1 MRNILLT
8 LALTL
13 GVTAANA
20 QALGKPDAA
29 AKAAVKSYVGTMTGD
44 YLEARTASVFAGACH
59 YNGELTTTGRE
70 AEMVWH
76 IREGVWKGTSLAGL
90 SALASLVSDANLQD
104 ETAARRTTLFI
115 DAKAT
120 PAQFEAMSAALQV
133 RYGSAFGKVVAVK
146 RAPISFAHAGEN
158 YRVEAKGVTLLSVE
172 AMPNHECCKQPNMVW
187 YKPLIQ
193 IKDRKVGYTKE
204 SGIQDKTLG
213 VTWTK
218 HDQNTAFYGAF

>member
-8 LALTL
+8 LALTASVV
-13 GVTAANA
+13 GVNA
-20 QALGKPDAA
+20 QTLGKSDN
-29 AKAAVKSYVGTMTGD
+29 GTLTGD

-59 YNGELTTTGRE
+59 YNGEVTTTGRE
-70 AEMVWH
+70 AEMAWH

-90 SALASLVSDANLQD
+90 SALASVVSDANLQD
-104 ETAARRTTLFI
+104 ETAPRRSTLYI
-115 DAKAT
+115 DARAT
-120 PAQFEAMSAALQV
+120 PAQFEALSAALQA
-133 RYGSAFGKVVAVK
+133 RYSSAFGKVVAVK
-146 RAPISFAHAGEN
+146 RAPISFARTGEK

-187 YKPLIQ
+187 YKPLIE
-193 IKDRKVGYTKE
+193 IKDRKVGYTRE

-218 HDQNTAFYGAF
+218 SDQNTAFYGAFTL

>member
-1 MRNILLT
+1 MRNLLFT

-13 GVTAANA
+13 SVAAANA
-20 QALGKPDAA
+20 QAPGKSDA
-29 AKAAVKSYVGTMTGD
+29 GTLKGD

-70 AEMVWH
+70 AEMAWH
-76 IREGVWKGTSLAGL
+76 IREGAWKGTSLSGL
-90 SALASLVSDANLQD
+90 SALASIVSDANLQD
-104 ETAARRTTLFI
+104 ETAARRSTLYI

-120 PAQFEAMSAALQV
+120 PAQFEALAAALQV

-146 RAPISFAHAGEN
+146 RAPISFARTGEN
-158 YRVEAKGVTLLSVE
+158 YRVESKGLTLLSVE

-187 YKPLIQ
+187 YKPLIE

-213 VTWTK
+213 VTWSK
-218 HDQNTAFYGAF
+218 NDQNTAFYGAFSL

>member
-1 MRNILLT
+1 MRNLLLT

-13 GVTAANA
+13 SVAAANA
-20 QALGKPDAA
+20 QAPGKSDT
-29 AKAAVKSYVGTMTGD
+29 GTLKGD

-70 AEMVWH
+70 AEMAWH
-76 IREGVWKGTSLAGL
+76 IREGAWKGTSLSGL
-90 SALASLVSDANLQD
+90 SALASIVSDANLQD
-104 ETAARRTTLFI
+104 ETAARRSTLYI
-115 DAKAT
+115 DARAT
-120 PAQFEAMSAALQV
+120 PAQFDALAAALQA

-146 RAPISFAHAGEN
+146 RAPISFARTGEN
-158 YRVEAKGVTLLSVE
+158 YRVESKGVTLLSVE

-187 YKPLIQ
+187 YKPLIE
-193 IKDRKVGYTKE
+193 IKDRKVGFTKE

-218 HDQNTAFYGAF
+218 NDQNTAFYGAFTL

>member
-1 MRNILLT
+1 MQNLLLT

-13 GVTAANA
+13 SVTAANA
-20 QALGKPDAA
+20 QTVAKPE
-29 AKAAVKSYVGTMTGD
+29 KQTLTGD

-70 AEMVWH
+70 AEMAWH
-76 IREGVWKGTSLAGL
+76 IRDGAWKGTSLSGL
-90 SALASLVSDANLQD
+90 SALASIVSDANLQD
-104 ETAARRTTLFI
+104 ETAARRSTLYI

-120 PAQFEAMSAALQV
+120 PAQFEALSAALKA
-133 RYGSAFGKVVAVK
+133 RYGRAFGMIVAIK
-146 RAPISFAHAGEN
+146 RTPISFAHTGEN
-158 YRVEAKGVTLLSVE
+158 YRVEAKGITLLSVE

-187 YKPLIQ
+187 YKPLIE
-193 IKDRKVGYTKE
+193 IKDRRVGYTKE

-218 HDQNTAFYGAF
+218 NDQNTAFYGTF